1 MRLVL
6 ATRNRGKVNELAEL
20 LSPLGVEVLSLDN
33 FPGVPE
39 VEEDGDTFKANA
51 LKKALTV
58 SLHTGEIA
66 LADDSGLE
74 VDYLGGAPGVHSAR
88 FAGAGRDDMENNEK
102 LLRLMKNVPPEKRTA
117 RFKCVVALTTP
128 GGRTYTTEGACEG
141 IIGSAPRGD
150 GGFGYDP
157 LFVVPEFGRTFA
169 ELDMETKNRIS
180 HRGRAFGLAAEIIDG
195 IIDGKWKIFE
205 GC

>member
-6 ATRNRGKVNELAEL
+6 ATHNRGKVNELAVL
-20 LSPLGVEVLSLDN
+20 LSPLRVEVLSLDN

-74 VDYLGGAPGVHSAR
+74 VDYLGGVPGVHSAR
-88 FAGAGRDDMENNEK
+88 FAGVGRGDLENNEK

-117 RFKCVVALTTP
+117 RFRCVVALATP
-128 GGRTYTTEGACEG
+128 EGRTFTTEGACEG
-141 IIGSAPRGD
+141 IIGSLPRGSE
-150 GGFGYDP
+150 GFGYDP
-157 LFVVPEFGRTFA
+157 LFVVPEFGKTFA

-180 HRGRAFGLAAEIIDG
+180 HRGRAFSLATEIIEG
-195 IIDGKWKIFE
+195 IIEEKSMA
-205 GC
+205 

>member
-58 SLHTGEIA
+58 SLHPGEIA

-88 FAGAGRDDMENNEK
+88 FAGVGRDDLENNEK

-117 RFKCVVALTTP
+117 RFRCVVALATP
-128 GGRTYTTEGACEG
+128 EGRTFTTEGACEG
-141 IIGSAPRGD
+141 ISGNSPRG
-150 GGFGYDP
+150 GEGFGYDP
-157 LFVVPEFGRTFA
+157 LFVVPEFGKTFA

-180 HRGRAFGLAAEIIDG
+180 HRGRAFSLATEIIDG
-195 IIDGKWKIFE
+195 IIDGKSKEPAQI
-205 GC
+205 

>member
-88 FAGAGRDDMENNEK
+88 FAGVGRDDLENNEK

-117 RFKCVVALTTP
+117 RFRCVVALATP
-128 GGRTYTTEGACEG
+128 EGRTFTTEGACEG
-141 IIGSAPRGD
+141 IIGNSPRG
-150 GGFGYDP
+150 GEGFGYDP
-157 LFVVPEFGRTFA
+157 LFVVPEFGKTFA

-180 HRGRAFGLAAEIIDG
+180 HRGRAFSLATEIIDG
-195 IIDGKWKIFE
+195 IIDGKSKEPAQI
-205 GC
+205 